1 MYSRILSNITR
12 HIQLSPEEQQLLTSA
27 LTMRK
32 LRKRYFLVQA
42 GDLCHHEYFVNAGC
56 LRAFITDPRGDD
68 HNLLFATE
76 DWWISDMQSYLTG
89 LPATMSIEAL
99 EDCEVLAIE
108 KGDLNRLF
116 EQIPA
121 LNTWFRILLQNAFVA
136 QQQRIFASISY
147 TAEERYAF
155 FIQKYPQLEQR
166 IPQHHVASYLGVS
179 AETLSRIRRQ
189 WQSEHN

>member
-1 MYSRILSNITR
+1 
-12 HIQLSPEEQQLLTSA
+12 
-27 LTMRK
+27 
-32 LRKRYFLVQA
+32 
-42 GDLCHHEYFVNAGC
+42 
-56 LRAFITDPRGDD
+56 
-68 HNLLFATE
+68 
-76 DWWISDMQSYLTG
+76 MQSYLTG
-89 LPATMSIEAL
+89 LPATLSIEAL

-108 KGDLNRLF
+108 KNDLNRLF
-116 EQIPA
+116 EQIPT

-155 FIQKYPQLEQR
+155 FIRKYPQLEQR

-189 WQSEHN
+189 WQSENSSS